1 MATRFRFSAQ
11 MGNSRHPGRRP
22 LTAGAV
28 AFAVGLFVAAAAP
41 PASSAP
47 AVLTLDPA
55 AATVRFELDSTLHR
69 VHGTV
74 RLVSGEVR
82 FDTEGGDASGRI
94 ELDAR
99 SADTGSSMRDGVLH
113 DSVLESGRYPQVVF
127 LPERV
132 DVVRRDGSDAVVR
145 IGGHVQ
151 IHGDV
156 HPLAIDARVSLD
168 GDRAE
173 VTGAFPIPYV
183 AWGMQDPG
191 NFVLSVDDTVEVAF
205 EAPGRLAPASP

>member
-1 MATRFRFSAQ
+1 MCNFR
-11 MGNSRHPGRRP
+11 NRDRRP
-22 LTAGAV
+22 LTAAAA
-28 AFAVGLFVAAAAP
+28 AFAAGLFVAAAAS

-55 AATVRFELDSTLHR
+55 AAKVHFEVDSTLHR

-82 FDTEGGDASGRI
+82 FDTEGGDATGRI

-99 SADTGSSMRDGVLH
+99 SADTGNGMRDDVLH
-113 DSVLESGRYPQVVF
+113 ESVLESGRYPQVVF

-132 DVVRRDGSDAVVR
+132 DLVRRDGDDAVIR
-145 IGGHVQ
+145 IGGHVE

-156 HPLAIDARVSLD
+156 HALAIDARVTLD

-173 VTGAFPIPYV
+173 VSGGFPLPYV

-191 NFVLSVDDTVEVAF
+191 NFLLSVDDVVEVAF
-205 EAPGRLAPASP
+205 EAQGRLAPATP

>member
-1 MATRFRFSAQ
+1 MTTGFRRAQRTRNFRTPDRSV
-11 MGNSRHPGRRP
+11 
-22 LTAGAV
+22 TAGAGAA
-28 AFAVGLFVAAAAP
+28 AFAVGLLLVAAS

-47 AVLTLDPA
+47 AVLTLDPNDA
-55 AATVRFELDSTLHR
+55 QVRFEVDSTLHR

-74 RLVSGEVR
+74 RLVSGEVH
-82 FDTEGGDASGRI
+82 FDTDGGDATGRV

-113 DSVLESGRYPQVVF
+113 DSLLESGRYPQVVF
-127 LPERV
+127 LPDRV
-132 DVVRRDGSDAVVR
+132 DVVRRDGAHAVVR
-145 IGGHVQ
+145 IGGHVE

-173 VTGAFPIPYV
+173 VSGGFPIPYV
-183 AWGMQDPG
+183 AWGMEDPG
-191 NFVLSVDDTVEVAF
+191 NFVLSVDDVVEVAF
-205 EAPGRLAPASP
+205 VAKGRLAPDTP